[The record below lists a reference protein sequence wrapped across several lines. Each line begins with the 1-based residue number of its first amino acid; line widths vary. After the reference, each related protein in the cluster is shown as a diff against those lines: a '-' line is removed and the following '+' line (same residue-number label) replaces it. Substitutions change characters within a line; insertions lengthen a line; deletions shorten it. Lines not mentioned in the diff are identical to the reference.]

1 MLRLCLTTPTSMS
14 VTIETPNVKTTYV
27 LDAFTISHPANALV
41 SLVSKQPVKIV
52 LEVFPD
58 VQNSPAI
65 SVTDE
70 AIVFSSYEHMG
81 RAMTYIA
88 RTPEA
93 NQELVDWLSA
103 YINLKAST

>member
-1 MLRLCLTTPTSMS
+1 MS
-14 VTIETPNVKTTYV
+14 VSIETPNAKTTYL
-27 LDAFTISHPANALV
+27 LDAFTISKPANALV

-58 VQNSPAI
+58 VQNSPTI
-65 SVTDE
+65 SVTDD

-93 NQELVDWLSA
+93 NQELVDWLTVYVNA
-103 YINLKAST
+103 RTST